1 MPWINE
7 ATVNAGDGNDSV
19 IIYERGEESDTINL
33 GAGDDSVRVVRT
45 IHQIFWMVAMGQTL
59 LASAGCGLMMVH
71 LLVRTFALGSN
82 ATNFENIE
90 GQ

>member
-33 GAGDDSVRVVRT
+33 GAGDDSVRVGSDYTSDVLDGGNGSDTVSFRWLW
-45 IHQIFWMVAMGQTL
+45 FDDG
-59 LASAGCGLMMVH
+59 SFAGA
-71 LLVRTFALGSN
+71 TFALGSN
-82 ATNFENIE
+82 AV
-90 GQ
+90 QL